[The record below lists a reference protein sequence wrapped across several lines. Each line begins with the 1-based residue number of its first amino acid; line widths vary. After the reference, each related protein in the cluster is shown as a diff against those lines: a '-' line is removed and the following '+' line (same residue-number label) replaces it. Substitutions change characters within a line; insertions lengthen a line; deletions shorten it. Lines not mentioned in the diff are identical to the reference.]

1 MGGELMDNREKII
14 GFIIEHYDA
23 HKRMFIHSN
32 AVARAIGVTKES
44 VVEVLLEL
52 EKDGAIEL
60 VYIPKCQNCGEE
72 PFDIFG
78 YRLGEEVYCENC
90 DSEYINTMSIS
101 RVVYKL
107 VKELEQ

>member
-1 MGGELMDNREKII
+1 MDNREKIM
-14 GFIIEHYDA
+14 GFISEHYDA

-32 AVARAIGVTKES
+32 AVARAIGVAKES

-52 EKDGAIEL
+52 EKNGAIEL
-60 VYIPKCQNCGEE
+60 IYVPRCQNCGEE

-78 YRLGEEVYCENC
+78 YGLGEEVYCDNC
-90 DSEYINTMSIS
+90 DREYINTMNIG

-107 VKELEQ
+107 VKELD